1 MEEASQQL
9 PGPCL
14 GAVATLASVDTPAA
28 AIQLLAGRLLS
39 RGLVGEADGFAAA
52 VLLREQS
59 ATTALPIGMALPHAR
74 LARNGRIIVALGR
87 HPTGLE
93 WGGVK
98 VRAVF
103 LMAVPANQTAAY
115 LAFVQRLV
123 RRMRD
128 GGGLAT
134 LDALPTEA
142 ACAQWLGRNLG
153 TVDA

>member
-1 MEEASQQL
+1 MAA
-9 PGPCL
+9 G
-14 GAVATLASVDTPAA
+14 TPAEA
-28 AIQLLAGRLLS
+28 VNLLAGRLLS
-39 RGLVGEADGFAAA
+39 RGLISMADDLAAA

-74 LARNGRIIVALGR
+74 LARNGPIVVALGR

-93 WGGVK
+93 WGGVQ

-128 GGGLAT
+128 GGGLAK
-134 LDALPTEA
+134 LGALPTEA
-142 ACAQWLGRNLG
+142 ECAQWLGRNLG
-153 TVDA
+153 TVDV